1 MTSFSSSGST
11 GGRPRGSVLA
21 KGPFVGDQDS
31 KPTQQGVGSD
41 EGDDLSKATPSD
53 ALGFASKPDSLGV
66 SEASGSAA
74 ELFEENPV
82 LFLQVFDDELLVSI
96 HPAGDGDE

>member
-1 MTSFSSSGST
+1 M
-11 GGRPRGSVLA
+11 RLLPQV
-21 KGPFVGDQDS
+21 DQDS
-31 KPTQQGVGSD
+31 KPTELRVGSD
-41 EGDDLSKATPSD
+41 EGGDLFKATPSD
-53 ALGFASKPDSLGV
+53 DLGFASKPDSLGV